1 MLYYLLYPL
10 RDHIALFNVFRYI
23 TFRVAAAIVTAL
35 LLSWLLGPPRVL
47 GAVPGGC

>member
-10 RDHIALFNVFRYI
+10 HDRIPAFNVFRYI

-35 LLSWLLGPPRVL
+35 LLSWIFY
-47 GAVPGGC
+47 AVMTRGDGGR